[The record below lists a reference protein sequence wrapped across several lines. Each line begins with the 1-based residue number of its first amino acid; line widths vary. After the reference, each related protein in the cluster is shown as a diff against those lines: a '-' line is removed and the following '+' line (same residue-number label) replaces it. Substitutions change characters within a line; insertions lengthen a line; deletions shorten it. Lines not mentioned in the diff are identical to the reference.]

1 MVCLSLDPKKSRISG
16 GSKAAV
22 ENAAKKLFLVVNF
35 EGMWLDWET
44 NIVCG
49 EAICISLL
57 HIVHFIPWQPACI
70 QSYQAEEYHFA
81 QKFEIELLTRAYSAQ
96 LKDSN

>member
-57 HIVHFIPWQPACI
+57 HIVHFIPWQPAFSPTK
-70 QSYQAEEYHFA
+70 QKNTTLHKNSKLSY
-81 QKFEIELLTRAYSAQ
+81 
-96 LKDSN
+96 

>member
-57 HIVHFIPWQPACI
+57 HIVHFVPWKSAFSPNKQKKQP
-70 QSYQAEEYHFA
+70 
-81 QKFEIELLTRAYSAQ
+81 
-96 LKDSN
+96 